1 MSALRDQPRTPAS
14 APRSARRS
22 GPFAVLGRLDRRAA
36 WLLGLVT
43 AVAACSG
50 AGVALFDEDRAT
62 SSAPIR
68 SGAGEEEMRGE
79 LADAQ
84 RALREGDAAAAEK
97 LLAAWLDK
105 HPESWTAHYHLGL
118 VHMDAGRFEPARI
131 HLERAVK
138 LQPELYGAWSNLGV
152 LYMEHG
158 EDVAAL
164 RSLDKAAALAP
175 KDVRI
180 LVNLGNARSR
190 RGLWS
195 EAIEAYEAALA
206 EAPGHGTALYDLG
219 LAWAARQRWDKALA
233 AADKAIVYRPGFAHA
248 RALRVVALTHLGQL
262 DTAISDGEADLDR
275 IAPVV
280 ENHVALGRALLIAG
294 RKDDAIERLR
304 AAVKVDADSP
314 LARMT
319 LGEVLDATG
328 DKAGASAHYEAYLK
342 LPKRRFEDAR
352 RLRHRLRE
360 LKAGDAG

>member
-1 MSALRDQPRTPAS
+1 MSSRLPNQFRRLQGLPGAAS
-14 APRSARRS
+14 SRGAGRS
-22 GPFAVLGRLDRRAA
+22 GVL
-36 WLLGLVT
+36 V
-43 AVAACSG
+43 AVALAVVACSG
-50 AGVALFDEDRAT
+50 ASVVLFDEDRST

-68 SGAGEEEMRGE
+68 STAGEEEMRGE
-79 LADAQ
+79 LADTQ

-97 LLAAWLDK
+97 LLASWLDK
-105 HPESWTAHYHLGL
+105 HPDSWTAHYHMGL
-118 VHMDAGRFEPARI
+118 LHMDAGRFEPARA
-131 HLERAVK
+131 HLEQAVK
-138 LQPELYGAWSNLGV
+138 IKPELFGAWSNLGV

-164 RSLDKAAALAP
+164 RSLDKAAELAP

-219 LAWAARQRWDKALA
+219 LAWAARQRWDKVLA
-233 AADKAIVYRPGFAHA
+233 VADKAIVYRPGFAHA

-262 DTAISDGEADLDR
+262 DTAIADGEADLER
-275 IAPVV
+275 IKPVV
-280 ENHVALGRALLIAG
+280 ENHVALGRALLVAG
-294 RKDDAIERLR
+294 RRDDAIERLR
-304 AAVKVDADSP
+304 AAVAVEADSP

-328 DKAGASAHYEAYLK
+328 DKAGASAQYEAYLK
-342 LPKRRFEDAR
+342 LPRRRFEDAR

-360 LKAGDAG
+360 LKAGGAG

>member
-1 MSALRDQPRTPAS
+1 MI
-14 APRSARRS
+14 APRLNTASWHSTWIGRRIQAASARR
-22 GPFAVLGRLDRRAA
+22 RALFLA
-36 WLLGLVT
+36 L
-43 AVAACSG
+43 AVAGLACSG
-50 AGVALFDEDRAT
+50 AGVVLFDEDRAT
-62 SSAPIR
+62 SNAPIR
-68 SGAGEEEMRGE
+68 SAGGEEDMRGE

-84 RALREGDAAAAEK
+84 RALREGDGPAAEK
-97 LLAAWLDK
+97 LLGAWLDK
-105 HPESWTAHYHLGL
+105 HPDSWTAHYHLGL
-118 VHMDAGRFEPARI
+118 VHMDAGRFEPARA

-138 LQPELYGAWSNLGV
+138 LKPELYGAWSNLGV
-152 LYMEHG
+152 LYLEHG

-164 RSLDKAAALAP
+164 RSLNKAAELAP

-195 EAIEAYEAALA
+195 EAVEAYEAALA

-219 LAWAARQRWDKALA
+219 LAWAARQRWEKALA

-262 DTAISDGEADLDR
+262 ETAIHDGEEDLDR
-275 IAPVV
+275 IKPVV
-280 ENHVALGRALLIAG
+280 ENHVALGRALLVAG
-294 RKDDAIERLR
+294 RKDDAISRLR
-304 AAVKVDADSP
+304 TAVDAEADSP

-328 DKAGASAHYEAYLK
+328 DKVGAAAQYEAYLK

-360 LKAGDAG
+360 LKAGEVG